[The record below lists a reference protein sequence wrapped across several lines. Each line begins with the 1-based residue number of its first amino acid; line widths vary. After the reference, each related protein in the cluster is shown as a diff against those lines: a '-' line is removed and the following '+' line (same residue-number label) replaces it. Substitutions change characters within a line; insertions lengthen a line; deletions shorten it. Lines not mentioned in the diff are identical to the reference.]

1 MEILLILSKPV
12 PNHSPQ
18 VASLSDILQAED
30 ITSLQHLQLFA
41 RTVVE
46 GFTTGHHAS
55 PHKGFSVEFRQHRP
69 YVQGDEIRR
78 LDWKVFGRSD
88 RFYIRE
94 YDEETNL
101 RATLVL
107 DASGSMNYRGQKGVL
122 KFDYAR
128 KLAASLAYLLMSQQD
143 AVGLVTF
150 DTKLRENIPCRT
162 KITHLHLLLDTMVKT
177 APRQDTSLA
186 PVIESLAQRLKR
198 RGLVILISDFFDDAA
213 ALLQS
218 AGILRRKGHEVIAIQ
233 LWDRDE
239 IDFAFGNW
247 ARFENLEDNEDFLL
261 LDPAAVRLRYLEAQK
276 AFAEELKEGF
286 RKHQID
292 YLSLVTDESHSQ
304 ALRNYLSLRMR

>member
-1 MEILLILSKPV
+1 M
-12 PNHSPQ
+12 
-18 VASLSDILQAED
+18 ATLSDILHAED

-101 RATLVL
+101 RATIVL

-150 DTKLRENIPCRT
+150 DSKVRDIIPCRT
-162 KITHLHLLLDTMVKT
+162 KITHLHLLLEAMVKIT
-177 APRQDTSLA
+177 PGKDTSLA

-198 RGLVILISDFFDDAA
+198 RGLVILISDFFDDPA

-218 AGILRRKGHEVIAIQ
+218 IGVLRKKGHEVIALQ

-239 IDFAFGNW
+239 IDFPFGNW
-247 ARFENLEDNEDFLL
+247 ARFENLEDDDDFLL
-261 LDPAAVRLRYLEAQK
+261 LDPATIRQRYIEVQK
-276 AFAEELKEGF
+276 NFAEQLKEGF
-286 RKHQID
+286 RKHQVD
-292 YLSLVTDESHSQ
+292 YLSLPTDESHSA
-304 ALRNYLSLRMR
+304 ALRSYLALRMR

>member
-1 MEILLILSKPV
+1 
-12 PNHSPQ
+12 
-18 VASLSDILQAED
+18 VATLSDILQAED
-30 ITSLQHLQLFA
+30 ITSLQALQLFA

-101 RATLVL
+101 RATIVL
-107 DASGSMNYRGQKGVL
+107 DASGSMNYRGGKGIL

-143 AVGLVTF
+143 AVGLITF
-150 DTKLRENIPCRT
+150 DSKVREIIPCRT
-162 KITHLHLLLDTMVKT
+162 KITHLHLMLEAMVKT
-177 APRQDTSLA
+177 TPGKDTSLA

-198 RGLVILISDFFDDAA
+198 RGLVILISDFFDDPA

-218 AGILRRKGHEVIAIQ
+218 IGVLRKKGHEVIALQ

-239 IDFAFGNW
+239 IDFPFGNW
-247 ARFENLEDNEDFLL
+247 ARFENLENDDDFLL
-261 LDPAAVRLRYLEAQK
+261 LDPATVRQRYLEVQK
-276 AFAEELKEGF
+276 IFAEQLKDGF
-286 RKHQID
+286 RKHQVD
-292 YLSLVTDESHSQ
+292 YLSLLTDESHSA
-304 ALRNYLSLRMR
+304 ALRNYLALRMR

>member
-1 MEILLILSKPV
+1 
-12 PNHSPQ
+12 
-18 VASLSDILQAED
+18 VATLSDILQAED
-30 ITSLQHLQLFA
+30 ITSLQALQLFA

-101 RATLVL
+101 RATIVL
-107 DASGSMNYRGQKGVL
+107 DASGSMNYRGGKGIL

-150 DTKLRENIPCRT
+150 DSKVREVIPCRT
-162 KITHLHLLLDTMVKT
+162 KITHLHLLLEAMVKT
-177 APRQDTSLA
+177 TPGQDTSLA

-198 RGLVILISDFFDDAA
+198 RGLVILISDFFDDPT

-218 AGILRRKGHEVIAIQ
+218 IGVLRKKGHEVIALQ

-239 IDFAFGNW
+239 IDFPFGNW
-247 ARFENLEDNEDFLL
+247 ARFENLENDDDFLL
-261 LDPAAVRLRYLEAQK
+261 LDPATVRQRYLEVQK
-276 AFAEELKEGF
+276 IFAEQLKDGF
-286 RKHQID
+286 RKHQVD
-292 YLSLVTDESHSQ
+292 YLSLPTDESHSA
-304 ALRNYLSLRMR
+304 ALRSYLALRMR

>member
-1 MEILLILSKPV
+1 M
-12 PNHSPQ
+12 
-18 VASLSDILQAED
+18 ATLSDILHAED

-78 LDWKVFGRSD
+78 LDWKIFGRTD

-94 YDEETNL
+94 FDEETNL
-101 RATLVL
+101 RATIVL
-107 DASGSMNYRGQKGVL
+107 DASGSMDYRGQQGVL

-150 DTKLRENIPCRT
+150 DSKVRDIIPCRT
-162 KITHLHLLLDTMVKT
+162 KISHLHLMLEAMVKT
-177 APRQDTSLA
+177 TPGKDTSLA

-198 RGLVILISDFFDDAA
+198 RGLVILISDFFDDPA

-218 AGILRRKGHEVIAIQ
+218 IGVLRKKGHEVIALQ

-239 IDFAFGNW
+239 IDFPFGNW
-247 ARFENLEDNEDFLL
+247 ARFENLENDDDFLF
-261 LDPAAVRLRYLEAQK
+261 LDPATIRQRYLEVQK
-276 AFAEELKEGF
+276 NFAEQLKDGF
-286 RKHQID
+286 RKHQVD
-292 YLSLVTDESHSQ
+292 YLSLPTDESHSA
-304 ALRNYLSLRMR
+304 ALRSYLALRMR

>member
-1 MEILLILSKPV
+1 M
-12 PNHSPQ
+12 
-18 VASLSDILQAED
+18 ATLSDILHAED

-46 GFTTGHHAS
+46 GFTTGHHTS

-78 LDWKVFGRSD
+78 LDWKVFARSD

-101 RATLVL
+101 RATIVL
-107 DASGSMNYRGQKGVL
+107 DASGSMGYRGQKGIL

-143 AVGLVTF
+143 GVGLVTF
-150 DTKLRENIPCRT
+150 DTKVRDIIPCRT
-162 KITHLHLLLDTMVKT
+162 KITHLHLLLEAMVKT
-177 APRQDTSLA
+177 VPGKDTSLA

-198 RGLVILISDFFDDAA
+198 RGLVILISDFFDDPA
-213 ALLQS
+213 ALLR
-218 AGILRRKGHEVIAIQ
+218 AIGVLRKKGHEVIALQ

-239 IDFAFGNW
+239 LDFSFGNW
-247 ARFENLEDNEDFLL
+247 ARFENLENDDDFLL
-261 LDPAAVRLRYLEAQK
+261 LDPATIRQRYMEVQK
-276 AFAEELKEGF
+276 TFADQLKDGF
-286 RKHQID
+286 RKHQVD
-292 YLSLVTDESHSQ
+292 YLSLPTDESHSA
-304 ALRNYLSLRMR
+304 ALRNYLALRMR

>member
-1 MEILLILSKPV
+1 
-12 PNHSPQ
+12 
-18 VASLSDILQAED
+18 VATLSDILQAED
-30 ITSLQHLQLFA
+30 ITSLQTLQLFA

-101 RATLVL
+101 RATIVL
-107 DASGSMNYRGQKGVL
+107 DASGSMNYRGGKGIL

-143 AVGLVTF
+143 AVGLITF
-150 DTKLRENIPCRT
+150 DSKVREVIPCRT
-162 KITHLHLLLDTMVKT
+162 KITHLHLLLEAMVKT
-177 APRQDTSLA
+177 TPGKDTSLA

-198 RGLVILISDFFDDAA
+198 RGLIILISDFFDDPA

-218 AGILRRKGHEVIAIQ
+218 IGVLRKKGHEVIALQ

-239 IDFAFGNW
+239 IDFPFGNW
-247 ARFENLEDNEDFLL
+247 ARFENLENDDDFLL
-261 LDPAAVRLRYLEAQK
+261 LDPATVRQRYLEVQK
-276 AFAEELKEGF
+276 IFAEQLKDGF
-286 RKHQID
+286 RKHQVD
-292 YLSLVTDESHSQ
+292 YLSLPTDESHSA
-304 ALRNYLSLRMR
+304 ALRSYLALRMR

>member
-1 MEILLILSKPV
+1 M
-12 PNHSPQ
+12 
-18 VASLSDILQAED
+18 ASLSDILQAED

-46 GFTTGHHAS
+46 GFTTGQHAS

-101 RATLVL
+101 RATIVL
-107 DASGSMNYRGQKGVL
+107 DASGSMGYRGQKGID

-150 DTKLRENIPCRT
+150 DSKLRENIPCRT
-162 KITHLHLLLDTMVKT
+162 KITHLHLLLDTMLRTK
-177 APRQDTSLA
+177 PGKDTSLA
-186 PVIESLAQRLKR
+186 PVIESLAQRLTR
-198 RGLVILISDFFDDAA
+198 RGLVILISDFFDDANT
-213 ALLQS
+213 LLQ
-218 AGILRRKGHEVIAIQ
+218 AVGVLRKKGHEVMALH

-239 IDFAFGNW
+239 IDFPFGNW
-247 ARFENLEDNEDFLL
+247 ARFENLENNEDFLL
-261 LDPAAVRLRYLEAQK
+261 LDPATIRLRYLETQK
-276 AFAEELKEGF
+276 AFAAQLKEGF
-286 RKHQID
+286 RKHQVD
-292 YLSLVTDESHSQ
+292 YLSLVTDESHSL
-304 ALRNYLSLRMR
+304 ALRNYLTLRMR

>member
-1 MEILLILSKPV
+1 M
-12 PNHSPQ
+12 
-18 VASLSDILQAED
+18 ASLSDILQAED

-46 GFTTGHHAS
+46 GFTTGQHAS

-101 RATLVL
+101 RATIVL
-107 DASGSMNYRGQKGVL
+107 DASGSMGYRGQKGVL

-143 AVGLVTF
+143 AVGLITF
-150 DTKLRENIPCRT
+150 DSKIREVIPCKT
-162 KITHLHLLLDTMVKT
+162 KVTHLHLLLDTMVKT
-177 APRQDTSLA
+177 EPGKDTSLA

-198 RGLVILISDFFDDAA
+198 RGLVILISDFFDDPT

-218 AGILRRKGHEVIAIQ
+218 VGVLRKKGHEVISIQ

-239 IDFAFGNW
+239 IDFPFGNW
-247 ARFENLEDNEDFLL
+247 ARFENLEKDDDFLL
-261 LDPAAVRLRYLEAQK
+261 LDPATIRLRYIEEQK
-276 AFAEELKEGF
+276 KFAEQLKEGF

-292 YLSLVTDESHSQ
+292 YLSMATDESHSA
-304 ALRNYLSLRMR
+304 ALRSYLTLRMR

>member
-1 MEILLILSKPV
+1 M
-12 PNHSPQ
+12 
-18 VASLSDILQAED
+18 ATLSDILQAED
-30 ITSLQHLQLFA
+30 ITSLQQLQLFA

-101 RATLVL
+101 RATIVL
-107 DASGSMNYRGQKGVL
+107 DASGSMNYRGGKGIL

-150 DTKLRENIPCRT
+150 DSQLRENIPCRT
-162 KITHLHLLLDTMVKT
+162 KITHLHLLLEAMVKT
-177 APRQDTSLA
+177 NPGRDTSLA

-198 RGLVILISDFFDDAA
+198 RGLVILISDFFDDPAA
-213 ALLQS
+213 VLKS
-218 AGILRRKGHEVIAIQ
+218 IGILRKKGHEIIALQ

-239 IDFAFGNW
+239 IDFPFGNW
-247 ARFENLEDNEDFLL
+247 ARFENLEDDEDFLL
-261 LDPAAVRLRYLEAQK
+261 LDPATIRQRYIEVQK
-276 AFAEELKEGF
+276 NFAERLKDGF
-286 RKHQID
+286 RKHQVD
-292 YLSLVTDESHSQ
+292 YLSLPTDESHSM
-304 ALRNYLSLRMR
+304 ALRNYLALRMR

>member
-1 MEILLILSKPV
+1 M
-12 PNHSPQ
+12 
-18 VASLSDILQAED
+18 ATLSDILQAED

-107 DASGSMNYRGQKGVL
+107 DASGSMNYRGQKGVH

-150 DTKLRENIPCRT
+150 DSKLRDNIPCRT
-162 KITHLHLLLDTMVKT
+162 KITHLHLLLEAMIKT
-177 APRQDTSLA
+177 EPGKDTSLA
-186 PVIESLAQRLKR
+186 PVIESLAQRLSR
-198 RGLVILISDFFDDAA
+198 RGLVILISDFFDDPTRILKAV
-213 ALLQS
+213 
-218 AGILRRKGHEVIAIQ
+218 GILRKKGHEVIALQ

-239 IDFAFGNW
+239 LEFSFGNW
-247 ARFENLEDNEDFLL
+247 ARFENLENDDDFLL
-261 LDPAAVRLRYLEAQK
+261 LDPATIRQRYLETQK
-276 AFAEELKEGF
+276 NFSEQLKEGF

-292 YLSLVTDESHSQ
+292 YLSLPTDESHAL
-304 ALRNYLSLRMR
+304 ALRNYLALRMR

>member
-1 MEILLILSKPV
+1 
-12 PNHSPQ
+12 
-18 VASLSDILQAED
+18 
-30 ITSLQHLQLFA
+30 
-41 RTVVE
+41 VE

-101 RATLVL
+101 RATIVL
-107 DASGSMNYRGQKGVL
+107 DASGSMNYRGGKGIL

-143 AVGLVTF
+143 AVGLITF
-150 DTKLRENIPCRT
+150 DSKVREIIPCRT
-162 KITHLHLLLDTMVKT
+162 KITHLHLMLEAMVKT
-177 APRQDTSLA
+177 TPGKDTSLA

-198 RGLVILISDFFDDAA
+198 RGLVILISDFFDDPA

-218 AGILRRKGHEVIAIQ
+218 IGVLRKKGHEVIALQ

-239 IDFAFGNW
+239 IDFPFGNW
-247 ARFENLEDNEDFLL
+247 ARFENLENDDDFLL
-261 LDPAAVRLRYLEAQK
+261 LDPATDASALHRS
-276 AFAEELKEGF
+276 AE
-286 RKHQID
+286 
-292 YLSLVTDESHSQ
+292 
-304 ALRNYLSLRMR
+304 SLRRAAQRRLPQASGRLLEPASRMNRTPCRSAELL

>member
-1 MEILLILSKPV
+1 M
-12 PNHSPQ
+12 
-18 VASLSDILQAED
+18 ATLSDILQAED

-46 GFTTGHHAS
+46 GFTTGHHTS

-94 YDEETNL
+94 FDEETNL
-101 RATLVL
+101 RATIVL

-143 AVGLVTF
+143 AVGLITF
-150 DTKLRENIPCRT
+150 DSKVREVIPCRT
-162 KITHLHLLLDTMVKT
+162 KITHLHLMLEAMVKT
-177 APRQDTSLA
+177 EPGQDTSLA
-186 PVIESLAQRLKR
+186 PVMESLAQRLKR
-198 RGLVILISDFFDDAA
+198 RGLVILISDFFDDPV
-213 ALLQS
+213 ALLKS
-218 AGILRRKGHEVIAIQ
+218 IGVLRKKGHEIIALQ

-239 IDFAFGNW
+239 IDFPFGNW
-247 ARFENLEDNEDFLL
+247 ARFENLENNDDFLL
-261 LDPAAVRLRYLEAQK
+261 LDPAAIRQRYIEVQK
-276 AFAEELKEGF
+276 NFAEQLKEGF
-286 RKHQID
+286 RKHQVE
-292 YLSLVTDESHSQ
+292 YLSLPTDESHSA
-304 ALRNYLSLRMR
+304 ALRSYLALRMR

>member
-1 MEILLILSKPV
+1 M
-12 PNHSPQ
+12 
-18 VASLSDILQAED
+18 ATLSDILQAED

-107 DASGSMNYRGQKGVL
+107 DASGSMNYRGQKGVH

-150 DTKLRENIPCRT
+150 DSKLRENIPCRT
-162 KITHLHLLLDTMVKT
+162 KITHLHLLLETMIKT
-177 APRQDTSLA
+177 EPGKDTSLA
-186 PVIESLAQRLKR
+186 PVIESLAQRLTR
-198 RGLVILISDFFDDAA
+198 RGLVILISDFFDDPAA
-213 ALLQS
+213 ILKAC
-218 AGILRRKGHEVIAIQ
+218 GILRKKGHEIIALQ

-239 IDFAFGNW
+239 LEFSFGNW
-247 ARFENLEDNEDFLL
+247 ARFENLENDDDFLL
-261 LDPAAVRLRYLEAQK
+261 LDPATIRQRYLEAQK
-276 AFAEELKEGF
+276 HFSEQLKEGF

-292 YLSLVTDESHSQ
+292 YLSLPTDESHSM
-304 ALRNYLSLRMR
+304 ALRNYLALRMR

>member
-1 MEILLILSKPV
+1 M
-12 PNHSPQ
+12 
-18 VASLSDILQAED
+18 ATLSDILHAED

-46 GFTTGHHAS
+46 GFTTGHHTS

-101 RATLVL
+101 RATIVL
-107 DASGSMNYRGQKGVL
+107 DASGSMNYRGSKGIL

-150 DTKLRENIPCRT
+150 DSKVRDIISCRT
-162 KITHLHLLLDTMVKT
+162 KITHLHLMLEAMVKT
-177 APRQDTSLA
+177 TPGKDTSLA

-198 RGLVILISDFFDDAA
+198 RGLVILISDFFDDPA

-218 AGILRRKGHEVIAIQ
+218 IGVLRKKGHEVIALQ

-239 IDFAFGNW
+239 IDFPFGNW
-247 ARFENLEDNEDFLL
+247 TRFENLENDDDFLL
-261 LDPAAVRLRYLEAQK
+261 LDPAT
-276 AFAEELKEGF
+276 
-286 RKHQID
+286 I
-292 YLSLVTDESHSQ
+292 
-304 ALRNYLSLRMR
+304 

>member
-1 MEILLILSKPV
+1 M
-12 PNHSPQ
+12 
-18 VASLSDILQAED
+18 ATLSDILQAED

-46 GFTTGHHAS
+46 GFTTGQHAS

-78 LDWKVFGRSD
+78 LDWKIFGRTD

-94 YDEETNL
+94 FDEETNL
-101 RATLVL
+101 RATIVL

-150 DTKLRENIPCRT
+150 DSKVRDIIPCRT
-162 KITHLHLLLDTMVKT
+162 KISHLHLMLEAMVKT
-177 APRQDTSLA
+177 TPGKDTSLA

-198 RGLVILISDFFDDAA
+198 RGLVILISDFFDDPA

-218 AGILRRKGHEVIAIQ
+218 IGVLRKKGHEVIALQ

-239 IDFAFGNW
+239 IDFPFGNW
-247 ARFENLEDNEDFLL
+247 ARFENLENDDDFLL
-261 LDPAAVRLRYLEAQK
+261 LDPATIRQRYLEVQK
-276 AFAEELKEGF
+276 NFAEQLKDGF
-286 RKHQID
+286 RKHQVD
-292 YLSLVTDESHSQ
+292 YLSLPTDESHSA
-304 ALRNYLSLRMR
+304 ALRSYLALRMR